1 MCDRLSVARISCG
14 VLAAFALLTTLTA
27 CDDGAGGRRTNG
39 LVSSPTA
46 ALPARIN
53 PLQVQIAPVVPNA
66 TCPMTQ
72 PFMTHFDLVL
82 GPPSE
87 TVFVDTI
94 LLRFDGAVSVV
105 FTTSDL
111 DRMFGSRHVAAH
123 TTRAFTLTPQFGC
136 GMSATPGTIAVVV
149 TVVDGFGRRHDATA
163 TAAFR

>member
-1 MCDRLSVARISCG
+1 MSDRLSVGRVLYG

-27 CDDGAGGRRTNG
+27 CDDGAGGPRTAG

-46 ALPARIN
+46 SLPARID
-53 PLQVQIAPVVPNA
+53 PLDVRLVQVVPNA

-94 LLRFDGAVSVV
+94 ALRFDRGVPVV
-105 FTTSDL
+105 FTASDL
-111 DRMFGSRHVAAH
+111 DRMFGTRQVLLH
-123 TTRAFTLTPQFGC
+123 TTRVFTLTPQFGC
-136 GMSATPGTIAVVV
+136 GMSSTPGTVAVVV
-149 TVVDGFGRRHDATA
+149 TMLDAFGGRHDATA
-163 TAAFR
+163 TATIR